1 MLSPTTQLSPTTT
14 PSPQEKLSNAVAS
27 NGVIRATKDELRN
40 GFEFNGI
47 AQGIQST
54 EPMQERKQK
63 AKAVMA
69 ASGLST
75 AAEEATISSDKPGAA
90 NGSGTTPNGMVQTR
104 KRSRSG
110 TRIIRSPRCRNNDR
124 ILKPRGA
131 NDANAEGL
139 ENVELH
145 QYVNRA
151 LIHTDASM
159 YDGIEMEKLH
169 EFKRDEADLYMALR
183 GLDAEQV
190 REGKQAYLDLH
201 REPRPKWLD
210 PPVTNLINPA
220 AIYGPGYGQ
229 YGKFGNGVN
238 QGKPMTLVY
247 PAQRKRAG
255 GKKTREL
262 RVPRKELA
270 KQSEQL
276 DELVPIRV
284 DIEWDKI
291 RLRDTFT
298 WNLHDRVTPPDLFAQ
313 QLVEDFKLPLE
324 QCGPLVQQVSA
335 SLKEQIQDYHPHI
348 FIKEEA
354 LDPHLPYNAYKD
366 DEMRITIKL
375 NITIGPH
382 TLVDQFE
389 WEINN
394 PLNSPELFA
403 EQMTRDLS
411 LAGEFTTAIAHS
423 IREQSQLF
431 TRGLFVT
438 GHPFDGRSVEDQ
450 ELKAG
455 FLPSP
460 MPSPFRPYQA
470 AKEFTPYLYELN
482 EVELERTEL
491 SLSREERRQKRSV
504 NRRGG
509 PALPDLKDRRRTIR
523 TLVVSSVLPGAA
535 ETLEDS
541 MIFKR
546 VATASGK
553 GRRPGYGQKDGL
565 EDSDE
570 SESDESAPD
579 SPAIPAHLLAGT
591 ARTRGMRGA
600 ATVAQAA
607 MRGALGRSATPE
619 TTILHHHE
627 TRTSG
632 RRFGGKDY
640 REESVDD
647 STPSLIVKL
656 RVHRDRLRQFV
667 RDQKSRSRPPPHE
680 QSSHQRS
687 SSATPSRA
695 TPAPGTMGPP
705 TTPAVQQHHHQHQHT
720 RLHGSPAEH
729 KEAANPLH
737 PHAAQIGRVDA
748 VGPPTQEHPM
758 VSVIPL
764 LFPQITLRSLSI
776 ADHFLQPEPPSW
788 LHQALAKLQLAYP
801 DDLFEGTM
809 RYTAVST
816 ITDMP
821 ISLRPNGPNGPN
833 ELNEPSP
840 PDTKFMYYPR
850 IKCLDCPG
858 KLYTPGPET
867 GVNNFE
873 VHLRNRLHREK
884 VERRVR
890 EKGESDGPEGT
901 RP

>member
-1 MLSPTTQLSPTTT
+1 MPSPNTQLSPSAT
-14 PSPQEKLSNAVAS
+14 PSPQEKLTNAAS
-27 NGVIRATKDELRN
+27 TNGVIRATKDELRN
-40 GFEFNGI
+40 GFEPNGV
-47 AQGIQST
+47 AQGIQSA

-63 AKAVMA
+63 AKAIMA
-69 ASGLST
+69 ASGLS
-75 AAEEATISSDKPGAA
+75 AATDGAVILEKPDAA
-90 NGSGTTPNGMVQTR
+90 NGSATIPNGMVQTR

-110 TRIIRSPRCRNNDR
+110 TRILRSPRCRNNDR
-124 ILKPRGA
+124 ILKPRGP
-131 NDANAEGL
+131 NDPNAEGL

-151 LIHTDASM
+151 LIHTDARM
-159 YDGIEMEKLH
+159 YDGIEMDKLH
-169 EFKRDEADLYMALR
+169 DFKRDEADFYMALR

-190 REGKQAYLDLH
+190 REGKQAYRDLH
-201 REPRPKWLD
+201 REARPKWLD

-229 YGKFGNGVN
+229 YGKFGNGIN
-238 QGKPMTLVY
+238 QGKGMTLVY

-276 DELVPIRV
+276 DELVPIRL

-348 FIKEEA
+348 FIEEEA

-375 NITIGPH
+375 NITIGAH

-389 WEINN
+389 WEINS

-431 TRGLFVT
+431 TRSLFVT
-438 GHPFDGRSVEDQ
+438 GHPFDGRPVEDQ

-460 MPSPFRPYQA
+460 MQSPFRPYQA

-482 EVELERTEL
+482 EVELEKTEL

-535 ETLEDS
+535 ENLEGS

-546 VATASGK
+546 TAAASGK
-553 GRRPGYGQKDGL
+553 GRRPGYGQKDGID
-565 EDSDE
+565 DSDE
-570 SESDESAPD
+570 SDSDESAPD

-647 STPSLIVKL
+647 TPPSLIVKL
-656 RVHRDRLRQFV
+656 RIHRDRLRQSM
-667 RDQKSRSRPPPHE
+667 RDQKGRSKPTPLE

-687 SSATPSRA
+687 SSATPGRG

-705 TTPAVQQHHHQHQHT
+705 TTPGVQQHQQT
-720 RLHGSPAEH
+720 RQHGSPAEQRDGV
-729 KEAANPLH
+729 NPLH
-737 PHAAQIGRVDA
+737 PHAAQTGRVDA
-748 VGPPTQEHPM
+748 VGPPTPEHPM
-758 VSVIPL
+758 P
-764 LFPQITLRSLSI
+764 
-776 ADHFLQPEPPSW
+776 DPPSW
-788 LHQALAKLQLAYP
+788 LHQALSKLQITYP

-816 ITDMP
+816 VTDMP
-821 ISLRPNGPNGPN
+821 ISLRPNGP
-833 ELNEPSP
+833 NEPSP

-873 VHLRNRLHREK
+873 VHLKNRLHRDK
-884 VERRVR
+884 VEKRVR
-890 EKGESDGPEGT
+890 EGGRSVGPDGT
-901 RP
+901 RPR

>member
-1 MLSPTTQLSPTTT
+1 MPSSPISLLSPTMPSPNTQLSPSTT
-14 PSPQEKLSNAVAS
+14 PSPQEKLNNAAS
-27 NGVIRATKDELRN
+27 TNGINRATKDELRN
-40 GFEFNGI
+40 GFEPNGVT
-47 AQGIQST
+47 QGVQSA

-63 AKAVMA
+63 AKAVVA
-69 ASGLST
+69 ASGFS
-75 AAEEATISSDKPGAA
+75 AAADGAVTPEKSDVT

-110 TRIIRSPRCRNNDR
+110 TRIVRSPRCRNNDR
-124 ILKPRGA
+124 ILKPRGP
-131 NDANAEGL
+131 DDPNAEGL

-145 QYVNRA
+145 QYVNRT
-151 LIHTDASM
+151 LIHTDARV
-159 YDGIEMEKLH
+159 YDGIEMDKLH
-169 EFKRDEADLYMALR
+169 DFKRDEADFYMALR

-190 REGKQAYLDLH
+190 RDGKLAYQDLH
-201 REPRPKWLD
+201 REARPKWLD
-210 PPVTNLINPA
+210 PPVTNLIKPA

-229 YGKFGNGVN
+229 YGRFGNGIN
-238 QGKPMTLVY
+238 QGKHMSPVF

-255 GKKTREL
+255 GRKTREL

-276 DELVPIRV
+276 DELVPVRL

-298 WNLHDRVTPPDLFAQ
+298 WNLHDRVIPPDLFAQ
-313 QLVEDFKLPLE
+313 QLVEDFRLPLE

-348 FIKEEA
+348 FIEEEA
-354 LDPHLPYNAYKD
+354 LDPHLPYTAYKD
-366 DEMRITIKL
+366 DEMRTTIKL
-375 NITIGPH
+375 NITIGQH

-389 WEINN
+389 WDINN
-394 PLNSPELFA
+394 PLNSPEFFA

-438 GHPFDGRSVEDQ
+438 GHPFDGRPVEDQ

-482 EVELERTEL
+482 EVELEKTEL

-546 VATASGK
+546 TAAASGK
-553 GRRPGYGQKDGL
+553 GRRPGYSQKDGL
-565 EDSDE
+565 DDSDE

-619 TTILHHHE
+619 ATILHHHE

-647 STPSLIVKL
+647 TPPTLIVKL
-656 RVHRDRLRQFV
+656 RIHRDRLRQFI
-667 RDQKSRSRPPPHE
+667 RDQKGRNKHTSLD

-687 SSATPSRA
+687 SSATPGRG
-695 TPAPGTMGPP
+695 TPAAGTMGPP
-705 TTPAVQQHHHQHQHT
+705 TTPALQQHQHQQT
-720 RLHGSPAEH
+720 RQHASPAEQRDGV
-729 KEAANPLH
+729 NPLH

-748 VGPPTQEHPM
+748 VGPPTPEHPM
-758 VSVIPL
+758 VSHNPL
-764 LFPQITLRSLSI
+764 LFR
-776 ADHFLQPEPPSW
+776 
-788 LHQALAKLQLAYP
+788 
-801 DDLFEGTM
+801 
-809 RYTAVST
+809 
-816 ITDMP
+816 
-821 ISLRPNGPNGPN
+821 
-833 ELNEPSP
+833 
-840 PDTKFMYYPR
+840 
-850 IKCLDCPG
+850 
-858 KLYTPGPET
+858 
-867 GVNNFE
+867 
-873 VHLRNRLHREK
+873 
-884 VERRVR
+884 
-890 EKGESDGPEGT
+890 
-901 RP
+901 

>member
-1 MLSPTTQLSPTTT
+1 MPSPNTQLSPSTT
-14 PSPQEKLSNAVAS
+14 PSPQEKLTNAAS
-27 NGVIRATKDELRN
+27 TNGVNRATKDELRN
-40 GFEFNGI
+40 GFEPNGV
-47 AQGIQST
+47 AQGVQSA

-63 AKAVMA
+63 AKAVVA
-69 ASGLST
+69 ASGLSAVADGAIT
-75 AAEEATISSDKPGAA
+75 SEKSDEL
-90 NGSGTTPNGMVQTR
+90 NGSGTTPNGLVQTR

-110 TRIIRSPRCRNNDR
+110 TRIIRSPRCRNTDR
-124 ILKPRGA
+124 VLKPRGP
-131 NDANAEGL
+131 NDPNAEGL

-151 LIHTDASM
+151 LIHTDARM
-159 YDGIEMEKLH
+159 YHGIEMDKLH
-169 EFKRDEADLYMALR
+169 DFKRDEADFYMALR

-201 REPRPKWLD
+201 REARPKWLD
-210 PPVTNLINPA
+210 PPITNLINPA

-238 QGKPMTLVY
+238 QGKHISPVF

-255 GKKTREL
+255 GRKTREL

-276 DELVPIRV
+276 DELVPIRL

-298 WNLHDRVTPPDLFAQ
+298 WNLHDRVIPPDLFAQ

-348 FIKEEA
+348 FIEEEA
-354 LDPHLPYNAYKD
+354 LDPHLPYYAYKD

-375 NITIGPH
+375 NITIGQH

-438 GHPFDGRSVEDQ
+438 GHPFDGRPVEDQ

-482 EVELERTEL
+482 EVELEKTEL

-546 VATASGK
+546 TAAASGK

-565 EDSDE
+565 DDSDE
-570 SESDESAPD
+570 SDSDESAPD

-619 TTILHHHE
+619 ATILHHHE

-647 STPSLIVKL
+647 TPPSLIVKL
-656 RVHRDRLRQFV
+656 RIHRDRLRQFI
-667 RDQKSRSRPPPHE
+667 RDQKSRNKHTPLE

-687 SSATPSRA
+687 SSATPGRG
-695 TPAPGTMGPP
+695 TPASGTMGPP
-705 TTPAVQQHHHQHQHT
+705 TTPSVQQHQQT
-720 RLHGSPAEH
+720 RQHGSPAEQRDGV
-729 KEAANPLH
+729 NPLH

-748 VGPPTQEHPM
+748 VGPPTPEHPM
-758 VSVIPL
+758 VSHVPL
-764 LFPQITLRSLSI
+764 
-776 ADHFLQPEPPSW
+776 
-788 LHQALAKLQLAYP
+788 
-801 DDLFEGTM
+801 
-809 RYTAVST
+809 
-816 ITDMP
+816 
-821 ISLRPNGPNGPN
+821 
-833 ELNEPSP
+833 PSP
-840 PDTKFMYYPR
+840 
-850 IKCLDCPG
+850 
-858 KLYTPGPET
+858 ET
-867 GVNNFE
+867 RF
-873 VHLRNRLHREK
+873 
-884 VERRVR
+884 
-890 EKGESDGPEGT
+890 
-901 RP
+901 

>member
-1 MLSPTTQLSPTTT
+1 MPPSPISLLSPTMPSPDTQPSPTTT
-14 PSPQEKLSNAVAS
+14 PSPQEKPTGAAS
-27 NGVIRATKDELRN
+27 INGVNRATKDELRN
-40 GFEFNGI
+40 GFEHNGV
-47 AQGIQST
+47 APGIQPA

-69 ASGLST
+69 ASSLS
-75 AAEEATISSDKPGAA
+75 AAADGAVTLDKSDSA

-131 NDANAEGL
+131 NDANAEAL

-151 LIHTDASM
+151 LIHTDARM
-159 YDGIEMEKLH
+159 YDGIEMDKLH
-169 EFKRDEADLYMALR
+169 DFKRDEADFYMALR
-183 GLDAEQV
+183 GIDAEQV

-201 REPRPKWLD
+201 REARPKWMD
-210 PPVTNLINPA
+210 PPVTNLSNPA

-229 YGKFGNGVN
+229 YGNFGNGFN
-238 QGKPMTLVY
+238 QGKPMTFVY

-276 DELVPIRV
+276 DELVPIRI

-298 WNLHDRVTPPDLFAQ
+298 WNLHDRVIPPDLFAQ

-348 FIKEEA
+348 FIEEEA

-366 DEMRITIKL
+366 DEMRITVKL

-438 GHPFDGRSVEDQ
+438 GHPFDGRPVEDQ

-460 MPSPFRPYQA
+460 MQSPFRPYQA

-482 EVELERTEL
+482 EVELEKTEL

-535 ETLEDS
+535 ETLDDS

-546 VATASGK
+546 TAAASGK
-553 GRRPGYGQKDGL
+553 GRRPGYSQKDGL
-565 EDSDE
+565 DDSDE
-570 SESDESAPD
+570 SDSEESAPD

-640 REESVDD
+640 REESVED
-647 STPSLIVKL
+647 TPPSLIVKL
-656 RVHRDRLRQFV
+656 RIHRDRLRQFM
-667 RDQKSRSRPPPHE
+667 RDQKSRSKPTPLE
-680 QSSHQRS
+680 QASHQRP
-687 SSATPSRA
+687 SSATPGRG
-695 TPAPGTMGPP
+695 TPAPGSMGPP
-705 TTPAVQQHHHQHQHT
+705 TTPGVQQHQQT
-720 RLHGSPAEH
+720 RQHGSPAEQRDSV
-729 KEAANPLH
+729 NPLH

-748 VGPPTQEHPM
+748 VGPPTPEHPM
-758 VSVIPL
+758 VSRVPSSIPL
-764 LFPQITLRSLSI
+764 NN
-776 ADHFLQPEPPSW
+776 
-788 LHQALAKLQLAYP
+788 
-801 DDLFEGTM
+801 
-809 RYTAVST
+809 VS
-816 ITDMP
+816 
-821 ISLRPNGPNGPN
+821 
-833 ELNEPSP
+833 
-840 PDTKFMYYPR
+840 
-850 IKCLDCPG
+850 KCLS
-858 KLYTPGPET
+858 
-867 GVNNFE
+867 
-873 VHLRNRLHREK
+873 R
-884 VERRVR
+884 
-890 EKGESDGPEGT
+890 
-901 RP
+901 

>member
-1 MLSPTTQLSPTTT
+1 MPSPNPQLSPTAA
-14 PSPQEKLSNAVAS
+14 PSPQEKPSS
-27 NGVIRATKDELRN
+27 PPSINGINRATNDEVRN
-40 GFEFNGI
+40 GFEPNGLPP
-47 AQGIQST
+47 AVQSP

-69 ASGLST
+69 ASALSAVPDGAMT
-75 AAEEATISSDKPGAA
+75 LDKSDVA
-90 NGSGTTPNGMVQTR
+90 NGSGTISNGMVQTR

-110 TRIIRSPRCRNNDR
+110 TRIMRSPKCRNNSR
-124 ILKPRGA
+124 ILKPRGP
-131 NDANAEGL
+131 NDANVEGL
-139 ENVELH
+139 ENFELH
-145 QYVNRA
+145 QYVDRA
-151 LIHTDASM
+151 LIHTDARM
-159 YDGIEMEKLH
+159 YDGIEMDKLH
-169 EFKRDEADLYMALR
+169 DFKRDEADFYMASR
-183 GLDAEQV
+183 GLDANQV
-190 REGKQAYLDLH
+190 REGKRAYQDLH
-201 REPRPKWLD
+201 KEARPRWLD
-210 PPVTNLINPA
+210 PPVTNLSNPA

-229 YGKFGNGVN
+229 YGKFGNGIN
-238 QGKPMTLVY
+238 QGKPMTLIY

-262 RVPRKELA
+262 RVPRKELGR
-270 KQSEQL
+270 QSEQL
-276 DELVPIRV
+276 DELVPIRL

-324 QCGPLVQQVSA
+324 QCGPLLQQVSA
-335 SLKEQIQDYHPHI
+335 SIKEQIQDYHPHI
-348 FIKEEA
+348 FIEEEA

-375 NITIGPH
+375 NITIGQH

-431 TRGLFVT
+431 TRSLFVT
-438 GHPFDGRSVEDQ
+438 GHPFDGRPVEDQ

-460 MPSPFRPYQA
+460 MPSSFRPYQA

-482 EVELERTEL
+482 EVELEKTEL

-546 VATASGK
+546 TAAVSGK

-570 SESDESAPD
+570 SESEESAPD

-619 TTILHHHE
+619 TTLHHHE

-647 STPSLIVKL
+647 SQPSLIVKL
-656 RVHRDRLRQFV
+656 RFPRDRLRQFV
-667 RDQKSRSRPPPHE
+667 RDQKSRSKPTPLE
-680 QSSHQRS
+680 QSSHRRA
-687 SSATPSRA
+687 SSATPGRS
-695 TPAPGTMGPP
+695 TPAPGAMGPP
-705 TTPAVQQHHHQHQHT
+705 TTPSVQQHQQT
-720 RLHGSPAEH
+720 RQHGSPAEQRDGV
-729 KEAANPLH
+729 NPLH

-748 VGPPTQEHPM
+748 VGPPSPEHPM
-758 VSVIPL
+758 VSYGLSTL
-764 LFPQITLRSLSI
+764 L
-776 ADHFLQPEPPSW
+776 
-788 LHQALAKLQLAYP
+788 
-801 DDLFEGTM
+801 
-809 RYTAVST
+809 
-816 ITDMP
+816 
-821 ISLRPNGPNGPN
+821 
-833 ELNEPSP
+833 
-840 PDTKFMYYPR
+840 
-850 IKCLDCPG
+850 IK
-858 KLYTPGPET
+858 
-867 GVNNFE
+867 V
-873 VHLRNRLHREK
+873 
-884 VERRVR
+884 
-890 EKGESDGPEGT
+890 
-901 RP
+901 

>member
-1 MLSPTTQLSPTTT
+1 MPSPNPQLSPTNI
-14 PSPQEKLSNAVAS
+14 PSPSDKPTNAAS
-27 NGVIRATKDELRN
+27 TNGISKTTKDDLRN
-40 GFEFNGI
+40 GLELNGV
-47 AQGIQST
+47 AQGIQSA

-69 ASGLST
+69 ASNLS
-75 AAEEATISSDKPGAA
+75 AAADGSARPDKSDTA
-90 NGSGTTPNGMVQTR
+90 NGSGLTPNGFVQTR

-110 TRIIRSPRCRNNDR
+110 TRIMRPRRCRNNDR
-124 ILKPRGA
+124 LLKPRGP
-131 NDANAEGL
+131 DDPNAEGL
-139 ENVELH
+139 ENVELY
-145 QYVNRA
+145 QYVDRA
-151 LIHTDASM
+151 SIHIDARM
-159 YDGIEMEKLH
+159 YDGIEMDKLH
-169 EFKRDEADLYMALR
+169 DFKRNEGDLYMALR
-183 GLDAEQV
+183 GINAEQV
-190 REGKQAYLDLH
+190 RDGKQAYLDLH
-201 REPRPKWLD
+201 GQARPKWLD
-210 PPVTNLINPA
+210 PPVANLRDPA
-220 AIYGPGYGQ
+220 AIYGRGYGQ
-229 YGKFGNGVN
+229 YGRFGNGIN
-238 QGKPMTLVY
+238 QGKPMTVVY
-247 PAQRKRAG
+247 PAQRNRAG
-255 GKKTREL
+255 GKKTPEL
-262 RVPRKELA
+262 RVRRKELE

-276 DELVPIRV
+276 DELVPVRL

-298 WNLHDRVTPPDLFAQ
+298 WNLHDRVTPPELFAQ

-324 QCGPLVQQVSA
+324 QCGPLVQHVSA
-335 SLKEQIQDYHPHI
+335 SIKEQIQDYHPHI
-348 FIKEEA
+348 FIEEEA

-375 NITIGPH
+375 NITIGQH
-382 TLVDQFE
+382 TLVDQLE

-438 GHPFDGRSVEDQ
+438 GHPFDGRPVEDQ

-460 MPSPFRPYQA
+460 MQSPFRPYQA

-482 EVELERTEL
+482 EVELEKTEL

-535 ETLEDS
+535 ETLDDS
-541 MIFKR
+541 MIYKR
-546 VATASGK
+546 TAAASGK

-565 EDSDE
+565 DDSEE
-570 SESDESAPD
+570 SDSDESAPD

-600 ATVAQAA
+600 ASVAQAA

-619 TTILHHHE
+619 TTTLHHHE

-647 STPSLIVKL
+647 TPPSLVVKL
-656 RVHRDRLRQFV
+656 RIHRDRLRQFL
-667 RDQKSRSRPPPHE
+667 RDQKSRSKPTPLE
-680 QSSHQRS
+680 QSSHHRS
-687 SSATPSRA
+687 SSATPGRG
-695 TPAPGTMGPP
+695 TPAPGAMGPP
-705 TTPAVQQHHHQHQHT
+705 TTPGVQQHQQT
-720 RLHGSPAEH
+720 RQHGSPAEQRDGV
-729 KEAANPLH
+729 NPLH

-748 VGPPTQEHPM
+748 ICPPSPEHPM
-758 VSVIPL
+758 VS
-764 LFPQITLRSLSI
+764 
-776 ADHFLQPEPPSW
+776 H
-788 LHQALAKLQLAYP
+788 
-801 DDLFEGTM
+801 
-809 RYTAVST
+809 VS
-816 ITDMP
+816 
-821 ISLRPNGPNGPN
+821 
-833 ELNEPSP
+833 PSP
-840 PDTKFMYYPR
+840 
-850 IKCLDCPG
+850 
-858 KLYTPGPET
+858 
-867 GVNNFE
+867 
-873 VHLRNRLHREK
+873 
-884 VERRVR
+884 
-890 EKGESDGPEGT
+890 
-901 RP
+901 RPYSVFRSSLNAD